1 MQRRE
6 FITILG
12 GAAAAWPLGAS
23 AQEPGRTY
31 RLGSVQP
38 NPRDGPHFVAF
49 FDELRR
55 LGFIEGQN
63 LTVDGRGFGLH
74 INQFAE
80 IAAEMVRAKVDVIL
94 CAGDVAARAAQQ
106 ATTTIPIVAVTD
118 DMVASGLVPAL
129 AKPGGNTTGVSI
141 FATELDGKRQELLIE
156 ALPGLRRMAAL
167 ADTTQP
173 LRADRKDI
181 TYDQHPDHQFRI
193 NRRAARGRVV
203 RGKFTAQPG
212 KIKSS
217 IDLPH
222 QMIFRHC
229 LAKTKLVEQL
239 TLVTLQTA
247 HHGSTSPRFASTQR
261 NHGSQPI
268 STDFCNKIGTFRTS
282 SDVRLESVMRS
293 IVLQNSKIE
302 RRSKSRESRFLLV
315 SVAATAH
322 SADAKVRGRF
332 CAKQ

>member
-6 FITILG
+6 FITLLG
-12 GAAAAWPLGAS
+12 GAAAAPLGAS
-23 AQEPGRTY
+23 AQEPGQTY

-63 LTVDGRGFGLH
+63 LTVDGRGYGLH
-74 INQFAE
+74 IDQFAE

-173 LRADRKDI
+173 LRGALQVAAHARGIELFIQPVAKPEEIAPAIDAAKASGAAALNVLA
-181 TYDQHPDHQFRI
+181 TPLFFV
-193 NRRAARGRVV
+193 NRRIIYERAAALRLPAIYQFPEMAEEGGLIAYGPRLDQIYRELVAKQVVKLLRGL
-203 RGKFTAQPG
+203 KPA
-212 KIKSS
+212 
-217 IDLPH
+217 DLP
-222 QMIFRHC
+222 
-229 LAKTKLVEQL
+229 VEQPTKFEFVINL
-239 TLVTLQTA
+239 KTAKAIGHDIPAGLVLRA
-247 HHGSTSPRFASTQR
+247 
-261 NHGSQPI
+261 
-268 STDFCNKIGTFRTS
+268 DK
-282 SDVRLESVMRS
+282 L
-293 IVLQNSKIE
+293 IE
-302 RRSKSRESRFLLV
+302 
-315 SVAATAH
+315 
-322 SADAKVRGRF
+322 
-332 CAKQ
+332 